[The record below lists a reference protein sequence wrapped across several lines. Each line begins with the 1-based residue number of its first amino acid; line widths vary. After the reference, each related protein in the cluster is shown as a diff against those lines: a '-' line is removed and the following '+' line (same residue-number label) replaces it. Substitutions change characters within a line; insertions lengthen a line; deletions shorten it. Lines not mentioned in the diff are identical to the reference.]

1 MPHRLPRHRDLDEGN
16 PMNDR
21 TLQRLRTSRRYAW
34 IGPGVAIAAMI
45 ALVVLGLM
53 SQQPGLVV
61 VATSVAASAAGT
73 GIAVQASLSR
83 RIATL
88 EVAR

>member
-1 MPHRLPRHRDLDEGN
+1 
-16 PMNDR
+16 MNDR

-61 VATSVAASAAGT
+61 VASSAAIAAGVTGTSVW
-73 GIAVQASLSR
+73 VSLSR
-83 RIATL
+83 RIAAL
-88 EVAR
+88 EAVR